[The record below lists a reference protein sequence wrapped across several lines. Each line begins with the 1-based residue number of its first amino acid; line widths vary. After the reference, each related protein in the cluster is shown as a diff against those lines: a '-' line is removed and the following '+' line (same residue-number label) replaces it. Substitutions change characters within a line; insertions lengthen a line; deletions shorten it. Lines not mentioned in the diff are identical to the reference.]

1 MTIKKDAL
9 NNLKKDRHLI
19 RNCSWK
25 FECTRTWSSL
35 LPTKSYTYESTRY
48 CPDCKENVRLVNDE
62 SSLFLAIEHNQC
74 VAIPFEIT
82 NTKKMLNR
90 PLLGSLKRI

>member
-1 MTIKKDAL
+1 MTSKKVT
-9 NNLKKDRHLI
+9 HLI

-25 FECTRTWSSL
+25 FKCTKTWDSL
-35 LPTKSYTYESTRY
+35 LPAKPYTFESTRY
-48 CPDCKENVRLVNDE
+48 CPDCKENVRLVTSE

-82 NTKKMLNR
+82 NTQKMLDI